1 MAMLMWILLHEIIDQ
16 DTQDNEPQEDECP
29 RRRRPLGRGLE
40 PRPPWCVIDP
50 VHDRCLKTLSEE
62 EIAEKRKAEEE
73 WLASVKRANLVL
85 KVVTWLAATFLVVY
99 VAYVRP
105 LVTPEQQQ
113 FWFGFPKLVESNP
126 GSAEA
131 TISST
136 LWFFLDLMIFFFPG
150 FLMLI
155 LAMLIF
161 RGWKLDELSKER

>member
-29 RRRRPLGRGLE
+29 RRRRPLGRGLK

-50 VHDRCLKTLSEE
+50 LHDRRLNTLSEK
-62 EIAEKRKAEEE
+62 EIAEKRRAEEE
-73 WLASVKRANLVL
+73 WLSSVKRANLVL
-85 KVVTWLAATFLVVY
+85 KVVTWIAATFLVVY

-113 FWFGFPKLVESNP
+113 FWFGFPELAESNP
-126 GSAEA
+126 ESIEA

-136 LWFFLDLMIFFFPG
+136 LWFFLDVMIFFFPL
-150 FLMLI
+150 FFMLI

-161 RGWKLDELSKER
+161 RGWKLDDLSKEQ

>member
-16 DTQDNEPQEDECP
+16 DTQDNEPQKDEYP
-29 RRRRPLGRGLE
+29 RRRRPLGRGLK

-50 VHDRCLKTLSEE
+50 LHDRRLNTLSEK

-85 KVVTWLAATFLVVY
+85 KAVTWLAATFLVVY

-113 FWFGFPKLVESNP
+113 FWFGFPELTESNP
-126 GSAEA
+126 ESAEA

-136 LWFFLDLMIFFFPG
+136 LWFLLDVMIFFFPG

-161 RGWKLDELSKER
+161 RGWKLDELSKEQ

>member
-29 RRRRPLGRGLE
+29 RRRRPLGRGLK
-40 PRPPWCVIDP
+40 PRPSWCVIDP

-113 FWFGFPKLVESNP
+113 FWFGFPEFAEYNPESI
-126 GSAEA
+126 EA

-136 LWFFLDLMIFFFPG
+136 LWFFLNVMIFFFPV
-150 FLMLI
+150 FFMLI

>member
-1 MAMLMWILLHEIIDQ
+1 MTLLWIPLYCLIDQ
-16 DTQDNEPQEDECP
+16 DLRESETRENECP

-50 VHDRCLKTLSEE
+50 VHDRRLKTLSEE

-113 FWFGFPKLVESNP
+113 FWLGFPEIVNPNPESMR
-126 GSAEA
+126 A

-136 LWFFLDLMIFFFPG
+136 LWFFLDVMIFFFPG